1 MEELERLEAAAA
13 ERREIDLFSRPLA
26 SLTREVAYSRRLTCL
41 LHLIKTRFGSK
52 LSLAAAAAACGVEK
66 NHLNW
71 LLRKST
77 GFTFHQLLTRY
88 RLLRAEQLIRTSD
101 LNILEVA
108 LESGFGSLSSLE
120 RNFLSVLG
128 QAPGQYRKHHRQG
141 SIVR

>member
-1 MEELERLEAAAA
+1 MEEFERLKAAAA
-13 ERREIDLFSRPLA
+13 EPREIDLFSRPLA
-26 SLTREVAYSRRLTCL
+26 SLAREVAYSRRLTCL
-41 LHLIKTRFGSK
+41 LHLIETRFGSQ

-66 NHLNW
+66 NHLNS

-108 LESGFGSLSSLE
+108 LESGFGSVSSLE
-120 RNFLSVLG
+120 RNFLSVFG
-128 QAPGQYRKHHRQG
+128 QAPGQYRKHHRQR
-141 SIVR
+141 SIAK